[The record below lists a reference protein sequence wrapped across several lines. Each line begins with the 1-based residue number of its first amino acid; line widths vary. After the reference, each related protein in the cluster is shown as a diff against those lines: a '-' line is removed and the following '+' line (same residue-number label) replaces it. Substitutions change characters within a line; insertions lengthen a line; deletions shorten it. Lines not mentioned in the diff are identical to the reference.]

1 MIKLIATDMDG
12 TLLDG
17 KGHLPESFPEVLN
30 LITEKNVKLVIAS
43 GRPYATLQTNFGP
56 LANKLSYITD
66 NGALVYHNNEL
77 IFKDVMD
84 KNLVQDIIK
93 TAKKIDNTAII
104 LCGAQCAYLENCSE
118 KYLKEIQKYY
128 VKCEFVDDISKV
140 EDDIIK
146 VTLCDLNHAIKNSNP
161 IINPLFGEQLN
172 VVVAG
177 ELWLDIMNKTVNKG
191 TALKKIMEATN
202 TKKEET
208 MAFGDYYNDVEM
220 LNESGFSFVMK
231 NAPEDMKQH
240 GEHIAESNEDYGV
253 LGAIMEH
260 VVLS

>member
-12 TLLDG
+12 TLLDE
-17 KGHLPESFPEVLN
+17 KGHLPESFIEVLD
-30 LITEKNVKLVIAS
+30 LITEKDVNLVIAS

-56 LANKLSYITD
+56 VANRLSYITD

-77 IFKDVMD
+77 IFKDVID

-93 TAKKIDNTAII
+93 EAKKIKNTAIV
-104 LCGAQCAYLENCSE
+104 LCGIECAYIENCSE
-118 KYLKEIQKYY
+118 EYLKEIQKYY
-128 VKCEFVDDISKV
+128 VKYEIVNDISKIK
-140 EDDIIK
+140 DDIIK
-146 VTLCDLNHAIKNSNP
+146 VTLCDLNHAAKNSNP
-161 IINPLFGEQLN
+161 IINPLFGNDLN

-191 TALKKIMEATN
+191 IALRKIMEEN
-202 TKKEET
+202 NIKKEET
-208 MAFGDYYNDVEM
+208 MAFGDYYNDIEM
-220 LNESGFSFVMK
+220 LNEAEYSFVMK

-240 GEHIAESNEDYGV
+240 GKYIAESNEDYGV

-260 VVLS
+260 VVL